1 MLLQNYLI
9 MSFFLSM
16 CSAIDSPWVHLDD
29 LKPYTA
35 GNLFSFFLFYQN
47 IFFFTTKIYARKSG
61 FTYTIR
67 RYSTLTE
74 IVFLFLSFFLSCFN
88 QDTFCYFKTNS
99 RKKCFKPRQKPQSKL
114 SPQNSTSGH
123 ATIKRLPKRK
133 AEALT
138 MSLYSF
144 LRRGIV

>member
-47 IFFFTTKIYARKSG
+47 IFFFTAKIYARKSG

-67 RYSTLTE
+67 RYSTLTV

>member
-47 IFFFTTKIYARKSG
+47 IFFFYRKNLCAKKWIHIHDPSIL
-61 FTYTIR
+61 YTDGNCLPF
-67 RYSTLTE
+67 S
-74 IVFLFLSFFLSCFN
+74 FFLSFFLASTKILFVILKPIREKSVLN
-88 QDTFCYFKTNS
+88 RDKNLNRNYHLKT
-99 RKKCFKPRQKPQSKL
+99 QHL
-114 SPQNSTSGH
+114 
-123 ATIKRLPKRK
+123 ATQQ
-133 AEALT
+133 
-138 MSLYSF
+138 
-144 LRRGIV
+144 

>member
-47 IFFFTTKIYARKSG
+47 MFFFTAKIYARKSG
-61 FTYTIR
+61 YTYTIL
-67 RYSTLTE
+67 YTDGNCLP
-74 IVFLFLSFFLSCFN
+74 FSFFLASTKILFVILKPIREKSVLN
-88 QDTFCYFKTNS
+88 RDKNLNRNYHLKT
-99 RKKCFKPRQKPQSKL
+99 QHL
-114 SPQNSTSGH
+114 
-123 ATIKRLPKRK
+123 ATQQ
-133 AEALT
+133 
-138 MSLYSF
+138 
-144 LRRGIV
+144 